1 MAPRRAT
8 QQPQMVK
15 YPLVN
20 SMNREENP
28 RIGQYSVSHMPEKN
42 PQPSLKDTMQVTNV
56 SNNNLGVSRLNA
68 SRAVPGNNNLGNKW
82 NSN

>member
-20 SMNREENP
+20 SMSREENP

-56 SNNNLGVSRLNA
+56 TNNPGPSKLNV
-68 SRAVPGNNNLGNKW
+68 SRAVPNNNNLGNKW